1 MLNNE
6 LLLSADVRVETPPC
20 PMDIDLSKVSSLALS
35 RIIEE
40 VRNGDSSTTRAFDRV
55 HNRHNR

>member
-1 MLNNE
+1 MSNSEFQPADLHSETILN
-6 LLLSADVRVETPPC
+6 ST
-20 PMDIDLSKVSSLALS
+20 DIDLAKIASPTLL

-40 VRNGDSSTTRAFDRV
+40 VRNEEDSTTRAFDRV

>member
-6 LLLSADVRVETPPC
+6 LPCADAHVKTLLSPVDV
-20 PMDIDLSKVSSLALS
+20 DLTKVSSPALS

-40 VRNGDSSTTRAFDRV
+40 VRNEEASTTRGYDRV

>member
-1 MLNNE
+1 MMKDQSSQIQAQRKSNLNA
-6 LLLSADVRVETPPC
+6 LDV
-20 PMDIDLSKVSSLALS
+20 DLTKVSSAALS

-40 VRNGDSSTTRAFDRV
+40 VRNGDASTTRAFDRV

>member
-6 LLLSADVRVETPPC
+6 LPLSADARVELSQD
-20 PMDIDLSKVSSLALS
+20 PMDVDLTKVSSSALS

-40 VRNGDSSTTRAFDRV
+40 VRKGEASTTRAFDRV

>member
-6 LLLSADVRVETPPC
+6 LPLSADVRVELPQD
-20 PMDIDLSKVSSLALS
+20 PMDVDLTKVSSLALS

-40 VRNGDSSTTRAFDRV
+40 VRNGEASTTRAFDRV

>member
-1 MLNNE
+1 MLKDQSSQFQVQSKSN
-6 LLLSADVRVETPPC
+6 LSAMEV
-20 PMDIDLSKVSSLALS
+20 DLTKVTSPALS

-40 VRNGDSSTTRAFDRV
+40 VRNGDASTTRAFDRV

>member
-1 MLNNE
+1 MFKNDLP
-6 LLLSADVRVETPPC
+6 LSAGVQVEFPQD
-20 PMDIDLSKVSSLALS
+20 PMDVDLTKVSSLALS

-40 VRNGDSSTTRAFDRV
+40 VRNGEASTTRAFDRV

>member
-1 MLNNE
+1 MLKDQSSQFQVQSKSN
-6 LLLSADVRVETPPC
+6 LSAMDV
-20 PMDIDLSKVSSLALS
+20 DLTKVTSPALS

-40 VRNGDSSTTRAFDRV
+40 VRNGDASTTRAFDRV

>member
-1 MLNNE
+1 MLKDQSSQFQVQSKSN
-6 LLLSADVRVETPPC
+6 LSAMDV
-20 PMDIDLSKVSSLALS
+20 DLTKVTSPALS

-40 VRNGDSSTTRAFDRV
+40 VRNGDTSTTRAFDRV

>member
-1 MLNNE
+1 MLHNE
-6 LLLSADVRVETPPC
+6 LPLPNARVEIPQVAPL
-20 PMDIDLSKVSSLALS
+20 DVDLTKVSSPALA

-40 VRNGDSSTTRAFDRV
+40 VRNGEASTTRAFDRV

>member
-1 MLNNE
+1 MLHNE
-6 LLLSADVRVETPPC
+6 LPLPDARMKLLQDPIDV
-20 PMDIDLSKVSSLALS
+20 DLTQLSSPALS

-40 VRNGDSSTTRAFDRV
+40 VRNGEASTTRAFDRV

>member
-1 MLNNE
+1 MLSNE
-6 LLLSADVRVETPPC
+6 LPLSDVGVETPLS
-20 PMDIDLSKVSSLALS
+20 PMDVDLTKVTSPALS

-40 VRNGDSSTTRAFDRV
+40 VRNGDASTIRAFDRV

>member
-1 MLNNE
+1 MLNTE
-6 LLLSADVRVETPPC
+6 LPPSELREKTLLG
-20 PMDIDLSKVSSLALS
+20 PMDVDLAKISSPTLA

-40 VRNGDSSTTRAFDRV
+40 VRNGEASTTRTFDRV

>member
-1 MLNNE
+1 MLSNE
-6 LLLSADVRVETPPC
+6 LPISDVRMETPLSP
-20 PMDIDLSKVSSLALS
+20 IDVDLTKVSSPALS

-40 VRNGDSSTTRAFDRV
+40 VRNGDASTTRAFDRV

>member
-1 MLNNE
+1 MLKNE
-6 LLLSADVRVETPPC
+6 SPRFEAQLKADALSMDV
-20 PMDIDLSKVSSLALS
+20 DLTKVSSPALS

-40 VRNGDSSTTRAFDRV
+40 VRNGEASTTRAFDRV

>member
-1 MLNNE
+1 MLNTE
-6 LLLSADVRVETPPC
+6 LPSSVVCAEKLLS
-20 PMDIDLSKVSSLALS
+20 PMDVDFTKISSPTLA

-40 VRNGDSSTTRAFDRV
+40 VRNGEASTTRAFDRV